1 MTYLCLGFERG
12 RLMTARNDSEV
23 ILFKSLD
30 FIPIPILLSESRMD
44 EVSGCIQRIHRFVN
58 HAFIEQIG
66 YTLVDIPD
74 MDAWFNTVYPDPLV
88 RQDMFEGWA
97 AIVESSISAGIDTAE
112 MQARILCRNGEYRW
126 FLITAQIA
134 TDNQSELHIVTM
146 RDIHDLQML
155 IDENKTLSN
164 TDALTGLANRR
175 KAEAVLEN
183 VLSATNGPE
192 LCLLMC
198 DVDYFKAINDT
209 FGHLCGDDVLVQ
221 VARLLEGLQ
230 QSAACIARW
239 GGEEFLIVL
248 QGHSLDEVHQI
259 GELLRMDLAST
270 DFNYHDEHLNLTMSF
285 GCIRIQDNESLRSA
299 LYRVDSALYNAKSAG
314 RNCVVMG

>member
-1 MTYLCLGFERG
+1 
-12 RLMTARNDSEV
+12 MTARNTCEV

-30 FIPIPILLSESRMD
+30 FIPIPILLSESRMN
-44 EVSGCIQRIHRFVN
+44 EMSGCIQRIHRFVN

-88 RQDMFEGWA
+88 RQAMVEGWA
-97 AIVESSISAGIDTAE
+97 KIVESSINAGIDTAE

-126 FLITAQIA
+126 FLITAQI
-134 TDNQSELHIVTM
+134 TTENQSDLHIVTM
-146 RDIHDLQML
+146 RDIHDLQLL
-155 IDENKTLSN
+155 IDENQTLSN
-164 TDALTGLANRR
+164 TDVLTGLANRR

-183 VLSATNGPE
+183 ALSTTNGSD

-248 QGHSLDEVHQI
+248 QGYSLDETYQI
-259 GELLRMDLAST
+259 AEQLRLDLAST
-270 DFNYHDEHLNLTMSF
+270 DFFYQDKQLNLTMSF
-285 GCIRIQDNESLRSA
+285 GCIRVQDNESLRSA
-299 LYRVDSALYNAKSAG
+299 LFRVDSALYSAKSAG
-314 RNCVVMG
+314 RNCVVIG

>member
-1 MTYLCLGFERG
+1 MTG
-12 RLMTARNDSEV
+12 RNTSEV

-30 FIPIPILLSESRMD
+30 FIPIPILLSESRMN
-44 EVSGCIQRIHRFVN
+44 EMSGRIQRIHRFVN

-88 RQDMFEGWA
+88 RQAMIEGWA
-97 AIVESSISAGIDTAE
+97 KIVESSINAGIDTAE

-126 FLITAQIA
+126 FLITAQI
-134 TDNQSELHIVTM
+134 TTENQSDLHIVTM
-146 RDIHDLQML
+146 RDIHDLQLL
-155 IDENKTLSN
+155 IDENQTLSN
-164 TDALTGLANRR
+164 TDVLTGLANRR

-183 VLSATNGPE
+183 ALSTANGSDF
-192 LCLLMC
+192 CLLMC

-248 QGHSLDEVHQI
+248 QGYSLDETYQI
-259 GELLRMDLAST
+259 AEQLRLDLAST
-270 DFNYHDEHLNLTMSF
+270 DFFYQDKKLNLTMSF
-285 GCIRIQDNESLRSA
+285 GCIRVQDNESLRSA
-299 LYRVDSALYNAKSAG
+299 LFRVDSALYSAKSAG
-314 RNCVVMG
+314 RNCVVIG

>member
-1 MTYLCLGFERG
+1 
-12 RLMTARNDSEV
+12 MTARNTSEV

-30 FIPIPILLSESRMD
+30 FIPIPILLSESRMN
-44 EVSGCIQRIHRFVN
+44 EMSGCIQRIHRFVN

-88 RQDMFEGWA
+88 RQAMVEGWA
-97 AIVESSISAGIDTAE
+97 KIVESSINAGIDTAE

-126 FLITAQIA
+126 FLITAQI
-134 TDNQSELHIVTM
+134 TTENQSDLHIVTM
-146 RDIHDLQML
+146 RDIHDLQLL
-155 IDENKTLSN
+155 IDENQTLSN
-164 TDALTGLANRR
+164 TDVLTGLANRR

-183 VLSATNGPE
+183 ALSTTNGSD

-248 QGHSLDEVHQI
+248 QGYSLDETYQI
-259 GELLRMDLAST
+259 AEQLRLDLAST
-270 DFNYHDEHLNLTMSF
+270 DFFYQDKQLNLTMSF
-285 GCIRIQDNESLRSA
+285 GCIRVQDNESLRSA
-299 LYRVDSALYNAKSAG
+299 LFRVDSALYSAKSAG
-314 RNCVVMG
+314 RNCVVIG

>member
-1 MTYLCLGFERG
+1 
-12 RLMTARNDSEV
+12 MTARNDSEV

-30 FIPIPILLSESRMD
+30 FIPIPILLSESRID
-44 EVSGCIQRIHRFVN
+44 KISGRIQRIHRFVN

-66 YTLVDIPD
+66 YTLEDIPD
-74 MDAWFNTVYPDPLV
+74 MDAWFKTVYPEPLV
-88 RQDMFEGWA
+88 RQAMIEGWA
-97 AIVESSISAGIDTAE
+97 NIVESSINAGIDTAE

-134 TDNQSELHIVTM
+134 TENQSELHIVTM
-146 RDIHDLQML
+146 RDIHDLQLL
-155 IDENKTLSN
+155 IDENQTLSN
-164 TDALTGLANRR
+164 TDVLTGLANRR

-183 VLSATNGPE
+183 ALSTAKGTE

-221 VARLLEGLQ
+221 VARLLEGLRQ
-230 QSAACIARW
+230 PAACIARW

-248 QGHSLDEVHQI
+248 QGCSLDEAHQI
-259 GELLRMDLAST
+259 AEQLRLDLATT
-270 DFNYHDEHLNLTMSF
+270 DFFYHNQQLNLTMSF
-285 GCIRIQDNESLRSA
+285 GCICVQDNESLRSA
-299 LYRVDSALYNAKSAG
+299 LFRVDSALYNAKSAG